1 MATDHLE
8 GSEFSWRRVL
18 PWTELFKGFQVAL
31 DLNKLLL
38 AAGGILVMHLG
49 WWLLSVGFTAP
60 LVKHPPEFGGGPDK
74 NWARFQHERAEWNLM
89 HEAAGLTPDDQRQ
102 PWEVADLAETQQEYE
117 LFQGAHTGAQY
128 RALVERLRSDPDLR
142 KEKGVTLEQVD
153 QYARRAPDYD
163 KLGQDKPR
171 GELSTWPWFEDRGPN
186 PYLLVTGQAGIPWEA
201 GRFWEWF
208 IEDQF
213 PVMIEPLIKFFQPI
227 WYLFQPKADFMAR
240 VYFLCVTLWT
250 LITWSFFG
258 GAITRIAV
266 VQVARGERVG
276 LVEALRYTFRHFLS
290 YLTAPLFPLAGILVI
305 LLLMFA
311 FGLFHMIPVFGDIV
325 VSGLFWPVVVVLGL
339 LMAITLVGLVSW
351 PLMSATIS
359 AEGHDS
365 WEAVSRAYSYLFQR
379 PWQYL
384 GYSLIAI
391 VYGAV
396 LVFFVGLMASLT
408 VYLAEWGVAR
418 IQPQSRD
425 PAYLFVYAPTSF
437 GWRSLLLQDAKTA
450 NANVVHMGEI
460 NQEAYQQ
467 YLNSQDWHWW
477 NTVGAVM
484 MAFWMGLLF
493 LMVIGFGYSY
503 FWTASSIIYLL
514 MRRSIDAAELDEVY
528 LEEEEQESPFG
539 PSLAPG
545 SAEAPKPG
553 QVPLT
558 MAAPPPGGPP
568 AAPSALGG
576 VPPGP
581 ETREAEQPAPT
592 PPPPSPAPP
601 VAPGANAPGP
611 PAPETSGPSGQ
622 PAAPGSPTN
631 EGASEEAGEEKP

>member
-49 WWLLSVGFTAP
+49 WWLLSIIFTVPFQA
-60 LVKHPPEFGGGPDK
+60 HPIAFEQTTHN
-74 NWARFQHERAEWNLM
+74 NWARFQQERAEWNLM
-89 HEAAGLTPDDQRQ
+89 HEATNLAPDDQPR
-102 PWEVADLAETQQEYE
+102 PWEVADLAQTQQEYE
-117 LFQGAHTGAQY
+117 LFKNVQTGAQY
-128 RALVERLRSDPDLR
+128 RARVERLLTDPDFR
-142 KEKGVTLEQVD
+142 KEQGVTLEQVD
-153 QYARRAPDYD
+153 QYARRSQDYD
-163 KLGQDKPR
+163 KLGLNKPR
-171 GELSTWPWFEDRGPN
+171 GKLSIWPWFEDRGPN

-213 PVMIEPLIKFFQPI
+213 PVMIEPLVKFFRPI
-227 WYLFQPKADFMAR
+227 WYLFSPRADLMDRA
-240 VYFLCVTLWT
+240 YFLCVTLWT

-276 LVEALRYTFRHFLS
+276 LVEALSYTLRRYLS
-290 YLTAPLFPLAGILVI
+290 YLTAPLFPLGGIVVI

-311 FGLFHMIPVFGDIV
+311 FGLFHMIPLFGDIV
-325 VSGLFWPVVVVLGL
+325 VSGVFWPVVVVLGL

-365 WEAVSRAYSYLFQR
+365 WEAVSRAYSYVFQR
-379 PWQYL
+379 PWQYF
-384 GYSLIAI
+384 GYSLIAV

-437 GWRSLLLQDAKTA
+437 GWRSLLLQDARTA
-450 NANVVHMGEI
+450 NANVVHQGEI
-460 NQEAYQQ
+460 NPEAYQQ
-467 YLNSQDWHWW
+467 YLQTDWHWW
-477 NTVGAVM
+477 NTVGAVL
-484 MAFWMGLLF
+484 MAFWMGLIF

-528 LEEEEQESPFG
+528 LGEEEQESPFG
-539 PSLAPG
+539 PTLPPGAAP
-545 SAEAPKPG
+545 EAPKPG

-558 MAAPPPGGPP
+558 MAAPPPTGGAP
-568 AAPSALGG
+568 ATAPSSLGG
-576 VPPGP
+576 GPPGP
-581 ETREAEQPAPT
+581 ETREAE
-592 PPPPSPAPP
+592 PPPPEPAPP
-601 VAPGANAPGP
+601 SPPP
-611 PAPETSGPSGQ
+611 PAPAEASPPPETSGPSGES
-622 PAAPGSPTN
+622 PAPGSPTN
-631 EGASEEAGEEKP
+631 EGGEEKP